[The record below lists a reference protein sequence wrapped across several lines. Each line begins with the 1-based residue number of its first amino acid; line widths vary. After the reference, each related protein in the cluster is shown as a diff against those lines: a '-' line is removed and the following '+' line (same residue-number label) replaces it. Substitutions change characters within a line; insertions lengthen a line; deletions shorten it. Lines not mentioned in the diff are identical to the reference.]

1 MLTTILQTTFP
12 ADSARDVQF
21 LPSGTSEIAQEIARE
36 DDILMTVY
44 FCGLLL
50 ALFGCAV
57 IYFFYKKNIR
67 EYGTI
72 INKLNQ
78 ELLQQK
84 LQSESSATILNSVL
98 FPCCL
103 VSEKGKVGWCNDA
116 FVKFYGGDLKE
127 FDILS
132 GVADNEDVA
141 KIRDAKFA
149 VNFYVKTKNAAGK
162 TIGFQRTLIPLNKEA
177 DGSKNYA
184 IVENI

>member
-57 IYFFYKKNIR
+57 IYYFYKKNIR

-78 ELLQQK
+78 EL
-84 LQSESSATILNSVL
+84 
-98 FPCCL
+98 
-103 VSEKGKVGWCNDA
+103 
-116 FVKFYGGDLKE
+116 
-127 FDILS
+127 
-132 GVADNEDVA
+132 
-141 KIRDAKFA
+141 
-149 VNFYVKTKNAAGK
+149 
-162 TIGFQRTLIPLNKEA
+162 
-177 DGSKNYA
+177 
-184 IVENI
+184 